1 MRALYKFAVTCL
13 ALALSGSAMAQ
24 FDFLNK
30 AMDAA
35 KSKMGPAGNLLDKAK
50 PIIDSMGIDEP
61 KEIEIGNTFAA
72 SLLGAKPLL
81 NDPALHRY
89 VNTLGRWL
97 ALQTERPDLPWT
109 FGVLDDDGFNAFATP
124 GGNIFVTKG
133 LLARMRNESELAG
146 VLSHE
151 IAHVIRKHYV
161 KALQI
166 SALAGGSVEIFTERW
181 NKGPAEFRPYIAGF
195 VKDVYSKGLDKSDEY
210 EADRIGVVIAARA
223 GFDPYGLPGVLQT
236 LQSQNPRDGGFT
248 LLFETHPTPTDRLDS
263 LSKVMNG
270 RFDSNNGS
278 VGKSFAER
286 SKEFSR

>member
-1 MRALYKFAVTCL
+1 MRTVQKFAITCL
-13 ALALSGSAMAQ
+13 ALALSGPAAAQ
-24 FDFLNK
+24 FDFSK
-30 AMDAA
+30 ALDAV
-35 KSKMGPAGNLLDKAK
+35 KGKLGPAGNLLDKAK
-50 PIIDSMGIDEP
+50 PVIDSMSIDEP

-89 VNTLGRWL
+89 INTLGRWL
-97 ALQTERPDLPWT
+97 AMQTERPDLPWT

-133 LLARMRNESELAG
+133 LLARMRSESELAG

-161 KALQI
+161 KALQV
-166 SALAGGSVEIFTERW
+166 SAVAGGGVDLLTERW
-181 NKGPAEFRPYIAGF
+181 NKGPAEFRSYIAGF
-195 VKDVYSKGLDKSDEY
+195 VKDVYSKGLDKGDEY
-210 EADRIGVVIAARA
+210 EADRIGVVVAARA

-236 LQSQNPRDGGFT
+236 LQSQNPRDSGFT

-263 LSKVMNG
+263 LSKAMNG
-270 RFDSNNGS
+270 RFDSSNGL

>member
-1 MRALYKFAVTCL
+1 MRINKKVIIASLLLGLCL
-13 ALALSGSAMAQ
+13 PAMAQ
-24 FDFLNK
+24 FGGFKLPIPIPVPNK
-30 AMDAA
+30 YIETA
-35 KSKMGPAGNLLDKAK
+35 KNFVEKTKE
-50 PIIDSMGIDEP
+50 IDEP

-89 VNTLGRWL
+89 INALGRWL
-97 ALQTERPDLPWT
+97 TLQTERPDLPWT

-133 LLARMRNESELAG
+133 LLARMRSESELAG

-151 IAHVIRKHYV
+151 IAHVIRKHYL
-161 KALQI
+161 KAIQ
-166 SALAGGSVEIFTERW
+166 SNALTGGTADLIAENI
-181 NKGPAEFRPYIAGF
+181 NKGPAELRSYFAGLF
-195 VKDVYSKGLDKSDEY
+195 KDVYSKGLDKSDEY

-236 LQSQNPRDGGFT
+236 LQSQNPRDSGYT
-248 LLFETHPTPTDRLDS
+248 LLFETHPSPTDRLDS
-263 LSKVMNG
+263 LSKAMNG
-270 RFDSNNGS
+270 RFESSNGS